1 MKKILSWIIY
11 TLVFFIAITVITYLF
26 FSFLSLISGGNSLWT
41 FGTVGYASGRAIAQ
55 LPKYILEF
63 LLIFGLL
70 KLPLSRLPINQ
81 VLLITLPVVTLVSF
95 TLKYLG
101 GSVTDPLNIVGV
113 LFYYIT
119 PYIFFKV
126 KMFIDNKVRK

>member
-41 FGTVGYASGRAIAQ
+41 FGTVGYASARAIAQ